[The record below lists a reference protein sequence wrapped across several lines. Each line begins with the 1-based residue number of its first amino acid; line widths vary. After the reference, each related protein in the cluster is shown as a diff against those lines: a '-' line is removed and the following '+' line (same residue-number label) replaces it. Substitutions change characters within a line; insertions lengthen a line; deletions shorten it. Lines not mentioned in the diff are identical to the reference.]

1 MKLFVGN
8 LPFSATEDAV
18 RQLFEAHGHV
28 NKISLITDRETGQ
41 PRGFGFVEMDNAD
54 AARAMQALN
63 GQDFQ
68 GRRLKVNEA
77 IAKERSGGGGGG
89 GGGYRGG
96 GGGGG
101 GGGYRGGGGGG
112 GGYGGGGGRY

>member
-8 LPFSATEDAV
+8 LPYSATEDAI
-18 RQLFEAHGHV
+18 RQLFEAHGRV
-28 NKISLITDRETGQ
+28 NKVSLINDRETGQ
-41 PRGFGFVEMDNAD
+41 PRGFGFVEMDNAE

-77 IAKERSGGGGGG
+77 IAKERSGGPGGGG

-101 GGGYRGGGGGG
+101 GGYRGGGG
-112 GGYGGGGGRY
+112 GGYGGGGGGRY